1 MTLNDFNIITA
12 KTEYTYRRN
21 PVVDGSFMILKQ
33 GSEERYEPVGEYTV
47 LDKNE
52 DADLSEKKVMNIVAV
67 LNDQDGRLMQLGEDS
82 GTRMLYKPFPRMSEH
97 EKSKV
102 IFYTLREGKGVS
114 EENAILTI
122 DEDIQYDA

>member
-21 PVVDGSFMILKQ
+21 PMVDGSFMILKQ
-33 GSEERYEPVGEYTV
+33 GDEERYEPVGEYTV
-47 LDKNE
+47 LDKEE
-52 DADLSEKKVMNIVAV
+52 DSDLSEKKVMNIVAM
-67 LNDQDGRLMQLGEDS
+67 LNDQESRMLQLAEGS
-82 GTRMLYKPFPRMSEH
+82 GTRMLFKPFPRLSED

-102 IFYTLREGKGVS
+102 IFYTLREDQGVS

-122 DEDIQYDA
+122 DEDIEYDD